1 MATYTIIGG
10 DNKEYGPIS
19 AADIRQWIAE
29 GRLGMQTPIRNDA
42 DTDTAWCTLGQLPEF
57 ADAFKTTAP
66 PPIGALPGSAPAFPS
81 ASPMNFLERDYELD
95 IMGCFSGGWDLL
107 KDNFGVLWV
116 AALVYLV
123 IELAAGMLGYIPIIG
138 GIFSLANFVISGALM
153 GGLLYLY
160 VRVNR
165 GEPAT
170 VGDMFAGFSKAF
182 GHLFLAVLV
191 QGLLCGICLIPVL
204 AVGIAKFMPLI
215 TQLKNIQPGTPP
227 SPDLMND
234 LMAAMGTLLPIL
246 LVCAIPV
253 MFLTTCWRF
262 TLPVIMDK
270 RVDFWTG
277 MKTSWKMVM
286 KHWWAVFG
294 LLILISLLNLAGFL
308 ACCIGLLFT
317 VPLGYAAL
325 IKAYETIFGNQKT

>member
-1 MATYTIIGG
+1 MATYKIIGG

-19 AADIRQWIAE
+19 PEDIRQWIAE
-29 GRLGMQTPIRNDA
+29 GRLGAQTPIKS
-42 DTDTAWCTLGQLPEF
+42 DTDTAWRTLGTLPEF

-66 PPIGALPGSAPAFPS
+66 PPIGALPGSAPAYP
-81 ASPMNFLERDYELD
+81 AAAPTDFLERDYALD

-116 AALVYLV
+116 AVIVYFG
-123 IELAAGMLGYIPIIG
+123 IEFAVGLLGAIPLLG
-138 GIFSLANFVISGALM
+138 WVFKVANFVASGAFV
-153 GGLLYLY
+153 GGILYLY

-170 VGDMFAGFSKAF
+170 MGDMFAGFGKAF
-182 GHLFLAVLV
+182 GHLFLATLV
-191 QGLLCGICLIPVL
+191 QGFFAVLCMIPLIVV
-204 AVGIAKFMPLI
+204 AIMKFMPLMM
-215 TQLKNIQPGTPP
+215 QLKDLQPGTQP
-227 SPDLMND
+227 SPELIND
-234 LMAAMGTLLPIL
+234 LVASLGTILPIL
-246 LVCAIPV
+246 LVCSLPTI
-253 MFLTTCWRF
+253 FLTTCWKF
-262 TLPVIMDK
+262 TLPLIMDK
-270 RVDFWTG
+270 QMDFWTA

-294 LLILISLLNLAGFL
+294 LLVLIGLLNLVGLL

-325 IKAYETIFGNQKT
+325 IKAYETIFGNQKN